1 MLVGVAWLL
10 VQLNTSS
17 MLLAHA
23 IVPGTLQL
31 LLILNVLIV
40 VWRLIAVF
48 EAFVDRRYP
57 GKPGRLGGVGLLVV
71 ILLVAVPHLAVHV
84 YGASAFTTFERVFG
98 GGATGGPDD
107 DPGSTGGPTPR
118 PQERVN
124 VLLMGIDSGP
134 NRTQALTDSLMVIS
148 LDPVGQTVSMVSIPR
163 DLVDVPLGNGDT
175 FAPKI
180 NSLLGYANRRPTEF
194 PQGGTRALEDAIG
207 ALLGVPIHYYA
218 KVDLAGFVTMVDA
231 VGGVDIDVA
240 RPLSDANYGGFGVGP
255 GWSVNVGP
263 HHFDGANALAYARIR
278 RAPGE
283 NDFTRA
289 SRQQE
294 VLIALRDRAVEGGN
308 FVFSLPRLLEA
319 VGDTVR
325 TDLPRERLPE
335 FGALAEEIGGD
346 RATQV
351 VMTSPMV
358 RSGGRNHRY
367 GSVVIP
373 VPKRIAEMVAI
384 VFTPPG
390 NATGCLADPQGHHV
404 AVALGRRETRAAP
417 AAARGLPGLEAF
429 QQALEIVVDEQQV
442 TMADRD
448 ESLDRGV
455 VEVSDER
462 PEEAPHVER
471 TDRLPVELELRP
483 GQDLRELLQRPETAG
498 QGHEGVGELGHH
510 GLPLV
515 ERGHDPDV
523 DHAAVRQLAIDEPG
537 RDDARHP
544 TTGGQRTVRD
554 RAHQADPAAA
564 VDELDSTPGEL
575 SAHRSGDLGIA
586 RIATGARTAEHA
598 DPSQLRHRQNPS
610 SRRIG
615 DIRRAA
621 APRCEI
627 RFFSSDVQRPS
638 VRPPGGSE
646 IGSKMGS

>member
-1 MLVGVAWLL
+1 MLLGVAWLL

-31 LLILNVLIV
+31 LLILNGLIL

-57 GKPGRLGGVGLLVV
+57 GKPGRLGGVGLVV
-71 ILLVAVPHLAVHV
+71 VLLLVALPHVAVHV
-84 YGASAFTTFERVFG
+84 YGANAFTTFERIFA

-107 DPGSTGGPTPR
+107 DPGSAGGPTPQPR
-118 PQERVN
+118 ERVN

-255 GWSVNVGP
+255 GWSVGVGP
-263 HHFDGANALAYARIR
+263 RHFDGANALAYARIR
-278 RAPGE
+278 RAAGE

-289 SRQQE
+289 GRQQE
-294 VLIALRDRAVEGGN
+294 VLIALRNQAAQPGN
-308 FVFSLPRLLEA
+308 LVGRLPALLGA
-319 VGDTVR
+319 VGNTFR
-325 TDLPRERLPE
+325 TDFPQERLPE
-335 FGALAEEIGGD
+335 LAALAEEIGGD

-358 RSGGRNHRY
+358 KSGGRNHPY

-373 VPKRIAEMVAI
+373 VPKRIAQMVAI
-384 VFTPPG
+384 VFTP
-390 NATGCLADPQGHHV
+390 
-404 AVALGRRETRAAP
+404 
-417 AAARGLPGLEAF
+417 
-429 QQALEIVVDEQQV
+429 
-442 TMADRD
+442 
-448 ESLDRGV
+448 
-455 VEVSDER
+455 
-462 PEEAPHVER
+462 
-471 TDRLPVELELRP
+471 
-483 GQDLRELLQRPETAG
+483 AG
-498 QGHEGVGELGHH
+498 
-510 GLPLV
+510 
-515 ERGHDPDV
+515 
-523 DHAAVRQLAIDEPG
+523 
-537 RDDARHP
+537 
-544 TTGGQRTVRD
+544 T
-554 RAHQADPAAA
+554 
-564 VDELDSTPGEL
+564 
-575 SAHRSGDLGIA
+575 
-586 RIATGARTAEHA
+586 
-598 DPSQLRHRQNPS
+598 
-610 SRRIG
+610 
-615 DIRRAA
+615 
-621 APRCEI
+621 
-627 RFFSSDVQRPS
+627 
-638 VRPPGGSE
+638 PPGTWPIPKATKSP
-646 IGSKMGS
+646 SP